1 MAYGFKATITIDD
14 TKVSGTGDLTD
25 FPVLISG
32 TYDGTGSEPDLRVT
46 GSGGNVTSSSGYDII
61 FTSDSGGTT
70 QLDHEIETYVST
82 TGAVCFWVRVPT
94 LAGSSSTVIY
104 MWYGDAGVTTS
115 QEDAAGVW
123 DADYVGVYHLKETP
137 DHTADE
143 VKDSSG
149 TNHGTGGGTLASV
162 AGAFGGKA
170 INFGGAGYVDLG
182 ARSDHNFSGNY
193 TVSAWAYNASGSI
206 SNCAV
211 VAHDQST
218 GRQWDIHVSG
228 DTTFWA
234 DVAKSG
240 GYVSAEVASGF
251 ANGAWKHLVGRYNGS
266 NIEAF
271 TNGSKTTGGAVT
283 GAPDSHPTTHSSI
296 GTFYTFGSYVWTG
309 YIDEVRL
316 SKIARSDDYLITEY
330 NNGSSPSTFY
340 AMGDETIVSGGGYA
354 GSQKTILSLARASV
368 KTVNDLALASV
379 KTWNGLA

>member
-1 MAYGFKATITIDD
+1 MAYGYKASITIDN
-14 TKVSGTGDLTD
+14 TKVSGAGDLTD
-25 FPVLISG
+25 FPVCITG
-32 TYDGTGSEPDLRVT
+32 TYDGTGGEPDLRVT
-46 GSGGNVTSSSGYDII
+46 GSGGKVTSTNGYDII

-82 TGAVCFWVRVPT
+82 TGAICFWVRVPT
-94 LAGSSSTVIY
+94 LDGDADTTIY

-115 QEDAAGVW
+115 QEDVAGVW

-137 DHTADE
+137 DHTEDE

-149 TNHGTGGGTLASV
+149 TNHGTGGGTLTSV

-170 INFGGAGYVDLG
+170 INFGGVGYVDLG
-182 ARSDHNFSGNY
+182 ARADHNFGGNF
-193 TVSAWAYNASGSI
+193 TVSAWAYNGSGSI
-206 SNCAV
+206 ANNCI

-218 GRQWDIHVSG
+218 GRQWDIHISG
-228 DTTFWA
+228 NTSLWA

-240 GYVSAEVASGF
+240 GYKSAEKASGF
-251 ANGAWKHLVGRYNGS
+251 SNGAWIFCAGRYNGS
-266 NIEAF
+266 NIEVF
-271 TNGSKTTGGAVT
+271 NNSTKTTGEAVT

-296 GTFYTFGSYVWTG
+296 GTYYTFGSYVFPG

-340 AMGDETIVSGGGYA
+340 TMGDETEA
-354 GSQKTILSLARASV
+354 GTTIISPFPSFRQQ
-368 KTVNDLALASV
+368 
-379 KTWNGLA
+379 